1 MACAL
6 RGPFFFTKVNVSKV
20 HSTQE
25 AGQQNMIGLLQGMI
39 LEKGTDHIL
48 LDVNGVGYEVEM
60 PASSL
65 CLLPSVGAF
74 TKLHIHTHV
83 REDALRLFGF
93 TSAFDKKA
101 FLALIQVSGI
111 GPKAAL
117 ALLGA
122 VDGSELCDIVVN
134 QKLARLVSIPGIGQK
149 TAERIILELKTK
161 FQKLLARK
169 NSLFHMDDDGYRANV
184 ETEQQTIED
193 LKSALSNLGYKEK
206 QFYPMVDTLAQ
217 KMKAGEPISF
227 EVAFKETLKK
237 LSEHVLKQ

>member
-1 MACAL
+1 
-6 RGPFFFTKVNVSKV
+6 
-20 HSTQE
+20 
-25 AGQQNMIGLLQGMI
+25 MIGLLTGTI
-39 LEKGTDHIL
+39 VEKGTDHIL

-65 CLLPSVGAF
+65 CLLPEIGSFA
-74 TKLHIHTHV
+74 KLHIHTHV

-93 TSAFDKKA
+93 TSSFDKKA

-122 VDGSELCDIVVN
+122 VDGAELCDIVVN
-134 QKLARLVSIPGIGQK
+134 QRLARLISIPGIGQK

-161 FQKLLARK
+161 FQKLLARQ
-169 NSLFHMDDDGYRANV
+169 NSLFENFADERMPSS
-184 ETEQQTIED
+184 ETEHQTIED

-206 QFYPMVDTLAQ
+206 QFHPVVEGFA
-217 KMKAGEPISF
+217 KKIKAGERISF

-237 LSEHVLKQ
+237 LSGHILKQ